1 MKKLL
6 FSALV
11 VIVTASAT
19 MAQQRI
25 YLDMSKKETFSLTDA
40 RLKKLLPASDLNR
53 FKELRKEYLKNGATQ
68 KGGNPSVFSITG
80 AMAFYTMGVDTMAAY
95 FNHLGSTGPLDQVG
109 FQIGKASASMFDTT
123 MVQYVTAVPAG
134 QEVFVRK
141 NLESGVQYR
150 FKFFVFDALAGTVT
164 FYPSGNASYYATTV
178 FVPMASIVEFSM
190 SCMTKKFYFWR
201 DNNATMT
208 IKGRVDTL
216 ANFSSPYLPTYGVI
230 IPVTRTSTNG
240 ATVLDSIN
248 LASYMVAPDTIVS
261 YFVELSITYNSTPL
275 DSTNVETCTVNTT
288 AVHELDGKIVFNLFP
303 NPATSNFTVES
314 NTAGTMTL
322 FNSVGQEIRTLH
334 FEAGPTTIERMDLP
348 PGMYFYRMVNEDG
361 TRLIGAGKVQLQ

>member
-1 MKKLL
+1 MKKVL
-6 FSALV
+6 FFALA
-11 VIVTASAT
+11 VTVMASAT
-19 MAQQRI
+19 MAGEKH
-25 YLDMSKKETFSLTDA
+25 YLSLGNHVKYSLEECVANNLFSKEEIILMETNHQKALA
-40 RLKKLLPASDLNR
+40 WKAM
-53 FKELRKEYLKNGATQ
+53 Q
-68 KGGNPSVFSITG
+68 KGSDPSVLSITG
-80 AMAFYTMGVDTMAAY
+80 LMAFYTVGVDSVAAY
-95 FNHLGSTGPLDQVG
+95 FDYVGSTSQFDQVG

-123 MVQYVTAVPAG
+123 MVQYVATMPAD
-134 QEVFVRK
+134 QLVFVRD
-141 NLESGVQYR
+141 NLLSGVQYR

-216 ANFSSPYLPTYGVI
+216 ANFFSSYLQTYGVI